1 MKQTRSPS
9 VDLNELV
16 SLCATDGELFCRTFF
31 PSAFRQS
38 SPEFHREIWKDWTN
52 PDVSLSAIAVFRGGA
67 KTTLLRA
74 YVAWSVAYRASRTI
88 AYLGASSDKAQE
100 SGDWL
105 RRLIE
110 GGSEDGLAFAQVYG
124 LRPGNV
130 WNSDRLDILCRL
142 SQSKPETTISMVAL
156 GITSSVRGLNI
167 ANYRP
172 DLVCLDDVQTEE
184 NVGNETQRS
193 KLNELVFASIW
204 NTMAPRSEAPN
215 SKLVL
220 LQTPMRPQD
229 LIARAE
235 HNPDFRFRKFGIFD
249 EAGKSRWEERFPT
262 AVVIKEEEAS
272 RRENQHSYFCR
283 EKRCVLV
290 PDEGQFF
297 RMSDLRYYETP
308 PLNMITAIGVDPVP
322 PPTAAQVAGALA
334 TKDFECHCVVGLTS
348 NRDVYLLQY
357 ALSRNHHP
365 GWTANTF
372 FELAGKW
379 KPMRIRVEG
388 IAFQAT
394 LKYFLDEEMKR
405 RGRFHV
411 VEIWKDQRAKPIRIR
426 QSLAG
431 LASNGKLY
439 VRRDQREF
447 LEQWESYPGTSHD
460 DLLDA
465 LSMAVSL
472 VLELSDSVG
481 MFDDINTPGNT
492 VELEN
497 GWRLCP

>member
-1 MKQTRSPS
+1 MKQARSPS

-38 SPEFHREIWKDWTN
+38 SPAFHREMWDDLIN
-52 PDVSLSAIAVFRGGA
+52 PAVNYVAFAVFRGGA

-88 AYLGASSDKAQE
+88 AYLGASSEKAQE

-110 GGSEDGLAFAQVYG
+110 GNSEDGLAFAQIYG
-124 LRPGNV
+124 LRPGNK
-130 WNSDRLDILCRL
+130 WNADRLDVLCRL
-142 SQSKPETTISMVAL
+142 SPQKPETTISLVAL

-184 NVGNETQRS
+184 NVGSETQRS
-193 KLNELVFASIW
+193 KLNELVYASIVH
-204 NTMAPRSEAPN
+204 TMAPRSEAPN

-229 LIARAE
+229 LIAKAE
-235 HNPDFRFRKFGIFD
+235 HNPDYCFRKFGIRD
-249 EAGKSRWEERFPT
+249 ETGLSRWEERFPT
-262 AVVIKEEEAS
+262 AVIQKEEESA
-272 RRENQHSYFCR
+272 RRENQWAYFAR
-283 EKRCVLV
+283 ERLCWLV
-290 PDEGQFF
+290 PDEGQYF
-297 RMSDLRYYETP
+297 RMDDLRYYETP
-308 PLNMITAIGVDPVP
+308 PVNIVTAYSIDPTP
-322 PPTAAQVAGALA
+322 PPTAAQVAGGMAS
-334 TKDFECHCVVGLTS
+334 KDFEAHVVVGLTAS
-348 NRDVYLLQY
+348 RDLYLLDY
-357 ALSRNHHP
+357 SLSRNHHP
-365 GWTANTF
+365 DWSVNKF

-379 KPMRIRVEG
+379 RPLRVRVEG
-388 IAFQAT
+388 IAYQAT
-394 LKYFLDEEMKR
+394 LAWYFDQEMKK
-405 RGRFHV
+405 RGKFHA

-447 LEQWESYPGTSHD
+447 LEQWETFPACDHD
-460 DLLDA
+460 DLIDA
-465 LSMAVSL
+465 TAMAVSL
-472 VLELSDSVG
+472 ALELSDSVG
-481 MFDDINTPGNT
+481 MFEDVASTKGM
-492 VELEN
+492 VELETA
-497 GWRLCP
+497 WRLCP

>member
-88 AYLGASSDKAQE
+88 AYLGASSEKAQE

-110 GGSEDGLAFAQVYG
+110 GNSEDGLVFAQVYG
-124 LRPGNV
+124 LRPGPK

-142 SQSKPETTISMVAL
+142 SPQKPETTITMVAL

-184 NVGNETQRS
+184 NVGSEVQRF
-193 KLNELVFASIW
+193 KLNELVYASIRH
-204 NTMAPRSEAPN
+204 TMAPRSEAPN

-229 LIARAE
+229 LIAKAE
-235 HNPDFRFRKFGIFD
+235 HNPDYCFRKFGIRD
-249 EAGKSRWEERFPT
+249 DTGHSRWEERFPT
-262 AVVIKEEEAS
+262 AELVKEEESA
-272 RRENQHSYFCR
+272 RRENQWSFFAR
-283 EKRCVLV
+283 ERLCWLV

-297 RMSDLRYYETP
+297 RVSDLRFYETP
-308 PLNMITAIGVDPVP
+308 PANMLTAIGIDPVP
-322 PPTAAQVAGALA
+322 PPSAVQIAGGLA
-334 TKDFECHCVVGLTS
+334 NKDFECHCVVGMTP
-348 NRDVYLLQY
+348 NRDVYCLEI
-357 ALSRNHHP
+357 ATSRNHDP
-365 GWTANTF
+365 GWSANKF

-379 KPMRIRVEG
+379 KPVRTRCEG
-388 IAFQAT
+388 IAYQAT
-394 LKYFLDEEMKR
+394 LKWYLDSEMKK

-411 VEIWKDQRAKPIRIR
+411 VEVWKDQRAKPIRIR

-431 LASNGKLY
+431 LAANGKLY
-439 VRRDQREF
+439 VHRSMTDL
-447 LEQWESYPGTSHD
+447 LEQWETYPGTVHD
-460 DLLDA
+460 DILDA
-465 LSMAVSL
+465 LAIAVSL
-472 VLELSDSVG
+472 VLELSETMEDFGEIS
-481 MFDDINTPGNT
+481 PGSLKH
-492 VELEN
+492 LESD
-497 GWRLCP
+497 WRICP

>member
-1 MKQTRSPS
+1 MKQARSPS

-88 AYLGASSDKAQE
+88 AYLGASSDKAHE

-110 GGSEDGLAFAQVYG
+110 GNSEDGLSFAQVFG
-124 LRPGNV
+124 LRPGNI
-130 WNSDRLDILCRL
+130 WNSDRLDVLCRL
-142 SQSKPETTISMVAL
+142 SPQKPETTISLVCL

-167 ANYRP
+167 NSFRP

-184 NVGNETQRS
+184 NCGNETQRA
-193 KLNELVFASIW
+193 KLNELVYASIF

-215 SKLVL
+215 SKMVL

-235 HNPDFRFRKFGIFD
+235 QNPDYCFRKFGIYD
-249 EAGKSRWEERFPT
+249 DAGKSRWEERFPT
-262 AVVIKEEEAS
+262 VEVKREEDAA
-272 RRENQHSYFCR
+272 RREQTWSYFAR
-283 EKRCVLV
+283 EKMCWMV
-290 PDEGQFF
+290 PDEGTYF
-297 RMSDLRYYETP
+297 RSSDLRYYETP
-308 PLNMITAIGVDPVP
+308 PLNMVTAIGIDPVP
-322 PPTAAQVAGALA
+322 PPTAAQVASSLSS
-334 TKDFECHCVVGLTS
+334 KDYEAHVCVGMTAS
-348 NRDVYLLQY
+348 RDVYVLQVVT
-357 ALSRNHHP
+357 SRSHHP
-365 GWTANTF
+365 DWSANTF

-379 KPMRIRVEG
+379 RPLRVRCEG
-388 IAFQAT
+388 IAYQAT
-394 LKYFLDEEMKR
+394 LKWHLDQEMKR
-405 RGRFHV
+405 RGKFHV
-411 VEIWKDQRAKPIRIR
+411 VEVFKDQRAKPVRIR

-439 VRRDQREF
+439 VHRGMRDW
-447 LEQWESYPGTSHD
+447 LEQWETYPASAHD
-460 DLLDA
+460 DILDA
-465 LSMAVSL
+465 TAMAVSL
-472 VLELSDSVG
+472 VLELGDGMMDFNDMNVG
-481 MFDDINTPGNT
+481 SPAEI
-492 VELEN
+492 EA